1 MEQENI
7 RSRMKK
13 GEIEISKE
21 VITSI
26 AAVAATEVE
35 GLGEMDEA
43 SGVLSGVFS
52 RGEKRGVE
60 TQLEDGHVTVLLKIA
75 IKYGYPVHKVA
86 KKVQEKVKK
95 EIEDMTG
102 LEVSQVNVD
111 VQRLEFEEEIEGDTE
126 KKEE

>member
-95 EIEDMTG
+95 EIEEMTG
-102 LEVSQVNVD
+102 LEVNQVNVD
-111 VQRLEFEEEIEGDTE
+111 VQRLEFEEEIDGDKE
-126 KKEE
+126 KEE

>member
-95 EIEDMTG
+95 EIEEMTG

-111 VQRLEFEEEIEGDTE
+111 VQRLEFEEEIEGDKE
-126 KKEE
+126 KEE

>member
-35 GLGEMDEA
+35 GLGEMDEG
-43 SGVLSGVFS
+43 SGVLSGVFR

-60 TQLEDGHVTVLLKIA
+60 TQLEDGEVTVLLKIA

-86 KKVQEKVKK
+86 KKVQEKVKG
-95 EIEDMTG
+95 EIENMTG
-102 LEVSQVNVD
+102 LEVNQVNVD
-111 VQRLEFEEEIEGDTE
+111 VQRLEFEEEIGEETE
-126 KKEE
+126 EEE